1 MLLPWIIMGVDMA
14 DTLGL
19 GSFLYEEHRTQAER
33 TMHTIWGDLEPVVRK
48 WPGTIFVLMH
58 FSMRY
63 SDEEVRAFFRE
74 REVPGNVVVWVDG
87 VGDEGEGGGEKD
99 DKGTKGKEGK
109 VKGG

>member
-1 MLLPWIIMGVDMA
+1 
-14 DTLGL
+14 
-19 GSFLYEEHRTQAER
+19 
-33 TMHTIWGDLEPVVRK
+33 MHTIWGDLEPVVRR
-48 WPGTIFVLMH
+48 WPGTVFVLMH

-87 VGDEGEGGGEKD
+87 VGDEGEGTGGVKATGGGEKD
-99 DKGTKGKEGK
+99 DKGKGGKEGK